1 MEIRQREMASFL
13 AEARATPRRFDAL
26 FTGIPGDVSLSYLS
40 AMYDSRQAGGALDY
54 AGFHTTTLD
63 SLLERARTAPAG
75 AAARDAWY
83 AVQRDLARDAPA
95 AWIYHSRGVQGLSRR
110 LRGVRMDL
118 RGEMVTLHDWSLTDS
133 ISVTAGR

>member
-1 MEIRQREMASFL
+1 
-13 AEARATPRRFDAL
+13 
-26 FTGIPGDVSLSYLS
+26 
-40 AMYDSRQAGGALDY
+40 MYDSRQAGGALDY